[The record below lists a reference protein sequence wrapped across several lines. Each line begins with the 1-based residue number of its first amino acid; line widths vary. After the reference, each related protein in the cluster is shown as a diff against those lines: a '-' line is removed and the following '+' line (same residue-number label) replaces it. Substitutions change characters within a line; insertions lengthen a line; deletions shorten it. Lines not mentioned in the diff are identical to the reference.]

1 MSDIQR
7 IYALPLHLANQIAA
21 GEVIERPASVVK
33 ELVENSLDAGADQI
47 YIDIEGAG
55 NKLIRVRDNG
65 QGIHPEDLALALSR
79 HATSKLHS
87 SEQLS
92 HISSLGFRGEALPSI
107 SSVSRLTLIS
117 RQADSE
123 CAWQLTG
130 DETSTMSPAAHPQ
143 GTSVEI
149 RDLFFNLPA
158 RRHFLRSNKTES
170 NHILTTLHRLGLSQF
185 TVGFHCVLSAN
196 SSLKLPAAI
205 SLEQQQQ
212 RIAKICGKNFIHNSL
227 FIQQDFDN
235 IHLKGWLGKAEAHRP
250 QTDVQYFFINGRVIR
265 DRVITHAIRQA
276 YMDKIPAGR
285 QPAYVLYLTIPLDR
299 VDINVHPTKHEVR
312 FRDARL
318 IHGLLTRAVEETL
331 SHEMAGAEMALVSYK
346 PSPPVHTNTAALTSA
361 YIPAQARQNPL
372 PAIKPA
378 QSKQLSQDK
387 FGHALVL
394 LEQRYVITQSSQ
406 GSMIIDLQQAEQQL
420 RRQQLQH
427 AIDTNT
433 LSSRPILVPLSVPID
448 NDLIELATQHKALLA
463 DIGLQLDPQP
473 KALLIKSIPSLL
485 AQTDLKVLVKSLL
498 TSLKN
503 NQTDK
508 NLLVVILQQQ
518 LPIIAISQLEQAS
531 QLLRQLNHFA
541 DDVPWCRRLDHQTL
555 NGLF

>member
-1 MSDIQR
+1 
-7 IYALPLHLANQIAA
+7 
-21 GEVIERPASVVK
+21 
-33 ELVENSLDAGADQI
+33 
-47 YIDIEGAG
+47 
-55 NKLIRVRDNG
+55 
-65 QGIHPEDLALALSR
+65 
-79 HATSKLHS
+79 
-87 SEQLS
+87 
-92 HISSLGFRGEALPSI
+92 
-107 SSVSRLTLIS
+107 
-117 RQADSE
+117 
-123 CAWQLTG
+123 
-130 DETSTMSPAAHPQ
+130 
-143 GTSVEI
+143 
-149 RDLFFNLPA
+149 
-158 RRHFLRSNKTES
+158 
-170 NHILTTLHRLGLSQF
+170 
-185 TVGFHCVLSAN
+185 
-196 SSLKLPAAI
+196 
-205 SLEQQQQ
+205 
-212 RIAKICGKNFIHNSL
+212 
-227 FIQQDFDN
+227 
-235 IHLKGWLGKAEAHRP
+235 
-250 QTDVQYFFINGRVIR
+250 
-265 DRVITHAIRQA
+265 
-276 YMDKIPAGR
+276 
-285 QPAYVLYLTIPLDR
+285 
-299 VDINVHPTKHEVR
+299 
-312 FRDARL
+312 
-318 IHGLLTRAVEETL
+318 
-331 SHEMAGAEMALVSYK
+331 MAGAEMALVSHK

-378 QSKQLSQDK
+378 QSKPLSQDK

-518 LPIIAISQLEQAS
+518 LPILAISQLEQAS

>member
-331 SHEMAGAEMALVSYK
+331 SHEMAGAEMALVSHK

-433 LSSRPILVPLSVPID
+433 LSSRPILVPLTVPID